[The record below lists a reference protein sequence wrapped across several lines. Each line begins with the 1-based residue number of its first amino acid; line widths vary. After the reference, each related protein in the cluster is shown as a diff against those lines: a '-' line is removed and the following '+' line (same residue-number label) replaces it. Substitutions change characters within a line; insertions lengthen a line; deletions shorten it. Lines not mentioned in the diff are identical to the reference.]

1 MSKTGTL
8 TADTQSLSKLVLPLS
23 TSRIS
28 EDFQH
33 FLLAG
38 CHSLVQFHDGDKG
51 RTSLIGD
58 TLDKAAFL
66 FSGWKYDVVD
76 GSFALPHGCQTSLA
90 STSPVRLW
98 QISNFPFD
106 PSRRLSS
113 SIVVVQLKNSCL
125 ELWRLMKG
133 SPEAVQTLYQ
143 REEDNDF
150 VFEDQTKQLEAK
162 GFRSISLGGENLTHD
177 SICQQLFPKG
187 LSVNPEILNLA
198 RSKSES
204 LHRSNIENR
213 PLINCGFACFHAA
226 IRSSSRRVINEL
238 NGSHID
244 CIMLTGDSMD
254 AALSVATKIDLI
266 KPKKLVVLE
275 LSHNSSPS
283 EKRLVWRKIK
293 CRIDHEGVLNETQK
307 LKPVTVASVRK
318 FLSCRDKGSYSIAA
332 SGPAL
337 EHVLNN
343 PLTNIHK
350 LILRNVGSISIIARA
365 TPELK
370 KEVIDCLRSLCGRR
384 VMMCGE

>member
-1 MSKTGTL
+1 
-8 TADTQSLSKLVLPLS
+8 
-23 TSRIS
+23 
-28 EDFQH
+28 
-33 FLLAG
+33 
-38 CHSLVQFHDGDKG
+38 
-51 RTSLIGD
+51 
-58 TLDKAAFL
+58 
-66 FSGWKYDVVD
+66 
-76 GSFALPHGCQTSLA
+76 
-90 STSPVRLW
+90 
-98 QISNFPFD
+98 
-106 PSRRLSS
+106 
-113 SIVVVQLKNSCL
+113 
-125 ELWRLMKG
+125 
-133 SPEAVQTLYQ
+133 
-143 REEDNDF
+143 
-150 VFEDQTKQLEAK
+150 
-162 GFRSISLGGENLTHD
+162 
-177 SICQQLFPKG
+177 
-187 LSVNPEILNLA
+187 
-198 RSKSES
+198 
-204 LHRSNIENR
+204 
-213 PLINCGFACFHAA
+213 
-226 IRSSSRRVINEL
+226 
-238 NGSHID
+238 
-244 CIMLTGDSMD
+244 MLTGDSMD